1 MDSLPPAPGR
11 LLVATPALEDP
22 NFHRT
27 VVLML
32 AFGAEGALGVV
43 LNRPNEVPVAAV
55 LPGWE
60 ELAAEPASMFVGG
73 PVGRSSVICLGQL
86 RGSAPEGGP
95 GCQPVAGQLATVD
108 LNLSPG
114 EVAPAVETVRL
125 FSGYSGW
132 AGGQLEAE
140 LEVGSWF
147 VIDSQLDDAFGPE
160 PVGLWRRVLLRQ
172 GGRLALYAN
181 APPKLSLN

>member
-1 MDSLPPAPGR
+1 MDPLAPVPGG

-27 VVLML
+27 VVLVL
-32 AFGAEGALGVV
+32 AFGPEGAVGVV

-55 LPGWE
+55 LPGWA

-73 PVGRSSVICLGQL
+73 PVGRSSVICLG
-86 RGSAPEGGP
+86 RPRRPVTHGAP
-95 GCQPVAGQLATVD
+95 GCQTVAGELATVD
-108 LNLSPG
+108 LNLPAD
-114 EVAPAVETVRL
+114 EVAPSLEVVRL

-132 AGGQLEAE
+132 GGGQLESE
-140 LEVGSWF
+140 IEEGSWF
-147 VIDSQLDDAFGPE
+147 VIDSRAEDVFGPE
-160 PVGLWRRVLLRQ
+160 PDGLWRRVLLRQ

>member
-1 MDSLPPAPGR
+1 MPVPGG

-27 VVLML
+27 VVLVL
-32 AFGAEGALGVV
+32 AVGHAGALGVV

-55 LPGWE
+55 LPGWA
-60 ELAAEPASMFVGG
+60 ELAAEPAWMFVGG
-73 PVGRSSVICLGQL
+73 PVGRSSVICVGRRRRPLTQG
-86 RGSAPEGGP
+86 AV
-95 GCQPVAGQLATVD
+95 GCQSVAGDLATVD
-108 LNLSPG
+108 LNLPSA
-114 EVAPAVETVRL
+114 EVAPALEVVRL

-132 AGGQLEAE
+132 ESGQLESE
-140 LEVGSWF
+140 IEEGSWF
-147 VIDSQLDDAFGPE
+147 VVDSRVEDAFGPE
-160 PVGLWRRVLLRQ
+160 PDALWRRVLLRQ

>member
-1 MDSLPPAPGR
+1 MDSLPLAPGR

-27 VVLML
+27 VVLLL
-32 AFGAEGALGVV
+32 AFGDEGALGVV
-43 LNRPNEVPVAAV
+43 VNRPNEVPVAAV

-86 RGSAPEGGP
+86 RDEAAPGGA
-95 GCQPVAGQLATVD
+95 GCQPVAGRLATVD
-108 LNLSPG
+108 LNLAPG
-114 EVAPAVETVRL
+114 QVAPALVTVRL

-132 AGGQLEAE
+132 AGAQLEAE

-147 VIDSQLDDAFGPE
+147 VVGSELDDVFGPE
-160 PVGLWRRVLLRQ
+160 PAGLWRRVLLRQ

>member
-1 MDSLPPAPGR
+1 MDSLPLAPGR

-60 ELAAEPASMFVGG
+60 AMAAEPASMFVGG

-86 RGSAPEGGP
+86 SGSGAEGAAA
-95 GCQPVAGQLATVD
+95 CQPVAGRLATVD
-108 LNLSPG
+108 LNLPPA

-147 VIDSQLDDAFGPE
+147 VVDSELDDAFGPE
-160 PVGLWRRVLLRQ
+160 PAGLWRRVLLRQ

>member
-1 MDSLPPAPGR
+1 
-11 LLVATPALEDP
+11 
-22 NFHRT
+22 
-27 VVLML
+27 ML
-32 AFGAEGALGVV
+32 AFGVEGALGVV

-60 ELAAEPASMFVGG
+60 GLAAEPASMFVGG

-86 RGSAPEGGP
+86 SATAGEGGV
-95 GCQPVAGQLATVD
+95 GCQPVAGRLATVD
-108 LNLSPG
+108 LNLAPA

-147 VIDSQLDDAFGPE
+147 VVDSQIDDAVGPE
-160 PVGLWRRVLLRQ
+160 PAGLWRRVLLRQ
-172 GGRLALYAN
+172 KGRLALYAN